1 MPQQYFNASFKN
13 LAYRLRKFKD
23 ILKEELQQIILNHEH
38 EILSMI
44 AEDQMY
50 NRGIAGK
57 NTEITPG
64 YKISTIKRKKKKG
77 QRTDHVTLKD
87 TGLFYNKM
95 YVEYDENGF
104 FITSDTQYTQY
115 LIKKYGSAI
124 FRLTNE
130 NLNIIIKE
138 YIRPD
143 LQQKLTALLSSN
155 D

>member
-1 MPQQYFNASFKN
+1 
-13 LAYRLRKFKD
+13 
-23 ILKEELQQIILNHEH
+23 
-38 EILSMI
+38 MI

-50 NRGIAGK
+50 NRGITGK

>member
-50 NRGIAGK
+50 NRGITGK

-64 YKISTIKRKKKKG
+64 YKISTIKRKKKKR

-143 LQQKLTALLSSN
+143 LQQKLTTLLSSN

>member
-1 MPQQYFNASFKN
+1 MSQQYFNASFRN

-23 ILKEELQQIILNHEH
+23 ILKEELQQIVLNHEH

-50 NRGIAGK
+50 NRGITGK
-57 NTEITPG
+57 NTEIAPG

-87 TGLFYNKM
+87 TGLFYSKM

-104 FITSDTQYTQY
+104 FITSDTQYTQH

-130 NLNIIIKE
+130 NLNTIIKE

-143 LQQKLTALLSSN
+143 LQQKLLTLLSSN

>member
-50 NRGIAGK
+50 NRGITGK

-77 QRTDHVTLKD
+77 QRTYHVTLKD